1 MLGQLDRARAIF
13 LALADPPS
21 GVASAGNHPVDRHPK
36 HHHQQGATQVTGV
49 NVPTYREP
57 STYEAMIRAELAA
70 HEPLRAR
77 EVLALAE
84 QRAFP
89 PAVIARI
96 QKLLAAEGME
106 VLPLQYEQQQQQ
118 QPPQA
123 LYA

>member
-13 LALADPPS
+13 FALADPPS

-36 HHHQQGATQVTGV
+36 HHHQGTTPPVTNV
-49 NVPTYREP
+49 DVPTYREP
-57 STYEAMIRAELAA
+57 STYEAMIRAELGA

-77 EVLALAE
+77 EVLAMAE

-106 VLPLQYEQQQQQ
+106 VLPLQQYVGLEQQQ
-118 QPPQA
+118 PCLA
-123 LYA
+123 